1 MEDQEL
7 QEQETKEEQEISEE
21 QLAEEEAFFNEEG
34 IEFEET
40 IDKDDVFALNVYL
53 VKHAPSNWLG
63 RILFMIM
70 GIIVSIMPLFN
81 PANWWAII
89 IGVPMFAYGLI
100 IYMPL
105 QILMIKRSLAK
116 KNFAALEIMIR
127 MTETKVLYK
136 LKKEEHAPLVKL
148 SDVIKVV
155 KTPDYIYMHLNAYS
169 VIIIKLAN
177 LENAELITNKIKEH
191 FIPLKKYREKNK

>member
-7 QEQETKEEQEISEE
+7 QQEEVKKKQEITEE

-34 IEFEET
+34 FELEEVIE
-40 IDKDDVFALNVYL
+40 KDDVFALNVYIL
-53 VKHAPSNWLG
+53 GHTPSNWIG

-70 GIIVSIMPLFN
+70 GIVICLMPIFN
-81 PANWWAII
+81 PENWWAIL

-116 KNFAALEIMIR
+116 KNFEPLHIYLRI
-127 MTETKVLYK
+127 TPNKILYK
-136 LKKEEHAPLVKL
+136 LTKEEHAPLVKTT
-148 SDVIKVV
+148 DIIKVV
-155 KTPDYIYMHLNAYS
+155 QTPRYIYMHLNAYS
-169 VIIIKLAN
+169 VIIIKLDNLAN
-177 LENAELITNKIKEH
+177 QEEVISKLKEQ
-191 FIPLKKYREKNK
+191 FEPLKKYKVKRK